1 MHLHIKYFQVPSTG
15 IYRIM
20 NRPDMVN
27 SVLCLHN
34 GILQT
39 ITLLVAAALYAVI
52 VTEYKENYFEI
63 KMLCSLRIP

>member
-1 MHLHIKYFQVPSTG
+1 MYLHVKYFQVPSTEL
-15 IYRIM
+15 YRIM

-27 SVLCLHN
+27 SVLCLLN

-39 ITLLVAAALYAVI
+39 ITLLGAAALYAVI
-52 VTEYKENYFEI
+52 LTEYKENYFEI